1 MDNLF
6 GIALSSILIAL
17 TLLVSLIFGFLAWIW
32 YRNPVLVRIGLR
44 NIVRRK
50 TQTVLIVI
58 GMMLATLIVSAAFAT
73 GDTVGFSVTNDM
85 YRQFSEADIVIAID
99 RNKAAPGV
107 ADLTDANVQTLA
119 AELADDPD
127 VDGVMGI
134 VQTRVPAINLDDQ
147 RAEPLATFAG
157 VDTGA
162 ISDFGGLVTRD
173 GKSLDPLILGED
185 RVYITER
192 LSEKIGV
199 EIGDRLTIFF
209 ANQPYEFIVAGII
222 VDNAMTAVTDGA
234 DASTAGGVVTSLER
248 WREITGEGD
257 RIDLIAVSA
266 LGGVR
271 DSLDLIDPLEV
282 RIDAYLESSGEPMQ
296 VIFTKKDFIE
306 LAELIGALFVT
317 IFIVFGLFSIAA
329 GVMLIF
335 LTFVMLAAER
345 RPEMGISRAVGMK
358 RLHLIESFIAEGMA
372 YNLGSAM
379 VGAILGLG
387 VAFILVWVIAGIVD
401 EFGLDITFHVNPQG
415 FAIAYLLGL
424 VVTFATVLFSSARAA
439 NLRIVEAIRDLPEA
453 PRVRSADRSLTNL
466 ARSFVAVG
474 WTLVWISLVI
484 FWAIAAFA
492 FFLAGLSTYGAGMAV
507 GGLIIGGYVWGA
519 MSLNQP
525 WRSRSLPGKAMQLIW
540 ALAFNLLALVTW
552 FLLRTQSWA
561 ARFRTGGGWAIWMLL
576 IGLLAT
582 WWGGWPGSQAFA
594 YTAGTTLVLFAVALL
609 AVFFGAK
616 TRPAFTIASLIILWY
631 WLLPLP
637 FSLFVDNGGDFS
649 DPLFQLA
656 KLFGLA
662 PAEEVVGD
670 IEMFFISG
678 IAMTSAAT
686 VLIVFNAERLL
697 GLTQIFSRALGG
709 LAPAM
714 RMAIAYPLVAR
725 SRAGMTLAMFG
736 LVVFSLVVMAT
747 LNTNFTQLFLGEEAK
762 GGFDLRVQPNVS
774 NRISDLRQTLG
785 EAGYDVEAR
794 IDGAGRLITA
804 FPQIK
809 PINSRQDFETYTV
822 QGVDQEFLNLVN
834 FPLAA
839 RAIGYESDEAV
850 LEALRTDPTVAIV
863 DESRVGQADTFD
875 SDDSDFRL
883 GRQIDDLRET
893 PWEPIAISVRDR
905 ETGEIVE
912 LRVIGILEPQVT
924 AVNFAWFAVF
934 VNQSVVID
942 HLSGGETESFFLTTF
957 DKSKAGTIE
966 VASGIEAALLQQG
979 VVAKSIEESINDATG
994 QSTAFQVLF
1003 EGFMG
1008 LGLIVGIA
1016 ALGVI
1021 SFRTVAERRQQIGM
1035 LRAIGYTRRLI
1046 ALTFF
1051 FESSFIAITGILM
1064 GVLLGTALSYNL
1076 LSSPE
1081 LIGEGGADIDFALPW
1096 VRLLV
1101 IVTIAYGASSL
1112 MTLIPARKA
1121 SSVPVAEA
1129 MRYE

>member
-1 MDNLF
+1 M
-6 GIALSSILIAL
+6 
-17 TLLVSLIFGFLAWIW
+17 
-32 YRNPVLVRIGLR
+32 
-44 NIVRRK
+44 
-50 TQTVLIVI
+50 
-58 GMMLATLIVSAAFAT
+58 
-73 GDTVGFSVTNDM
+73 
-85 YRQFSEADIVIAID
+85 
-99 RNKAAPGV
+99 
-107 ADLTDANVQTLA
+107 
-119 AELADDPD
+119 
-127 VDGVMGI
+127 
-134 VQTRVPAINLDDQ
+134 
-147 RAEPLATFAG
+147 
-157 VDTGA
+157 
-162 ISDFGGLVTRD
+162 
-173 GKSLDPLILGED
+173 
-185 RVYITER
+185 
-192 LSEKIGV
+192 
-199 EIGDRLTIFF
+199 
-209 ANQPYEFIVAGII
+209 
-222 VDNAMTAVTDGA
+222 
-234 DASTAGGVVTSLER
+234 
-248 WREITGEGD
+248 
-257 RIDLIAVSA
+257 
-266 LGGVR
+266 
-271 DSLDLIDPLEV
+271 
-282 RIDAYLESSGEPMQ
+282 
-296 VIFTKKDFIE
+296 
-306 LAELIGALFVT
+306 
-317 IFIVFGLFSIAA
+317 
-329 GVMLIF
+329 
-335 LTFVMLAAER
+335 
-345 RPEMGISRAVGMK
+345 
-358 RLHLIESFIAEGMA
+358 
-372 YNLGSAM
+372 
-379 VGAILGLG
+379 GAILGLG
-387 VAFILVWVIAGIVD
+387 VAFILVWVIRGIVD

-453 PRVRSADRSLTNL
+453 ARVRSADRSLGNL

-474 WTLVWISLVI
+474 WTLAWIGLVF
-484 FWAIAAFA
+484 FWAVVAFA
-492 FFLAGLSTYGAGMAV
+492 FFIAGLSTYGAGMAA

-519 MSLNQP
+519 MSLNRP
-525 WRSRSLPGKAMQLIW
+525 WHSKSTVAKLAQLSW
-540 ALAFNLLALVTW
+540 ALAYSVLALFTW
-552 FLLRTQSWA
+552 ILLRTQSWA

-576 IGLLAT
+576 IGILAT
-582 WWGGWPGSQAFA
+582 WWGGWPGSMAFA

-616 TRPAFTIASLIILWY
+616 TRPAFTIASLLILWY

-637 FSLFVDNGGDFS
+637 FSLFVDKAGDFA

-697 GLTQIFSRALGG
+697 GLTQVFSRALGG
-709 LAPAM
+709 LAPAV
-714 RMAIAYPLVAR
+714 RMAVAYPLAAR
-725 SRAGMTLAMFG
+725 SRTGMTLAMFG

-762 GGFDLRVQPNVS
+762 GGFDVRVQPNVS

-785 EAGYDVEAR
+785 ENGYDVDAN

-809 PINSRQDFETYTV
+809 PTNSRQDFETYPV
-822 QGVDQEFLNLVN
+822 QGVDQEFLNLAN

-850 LEALRTDPTVAIV
+850 LDALRTDPTVAIV
-863 DESRVGQADTFD
+863 DESRVGQADTFA

-883 GRQIDDLRET
+883 GRSIDDLRAA
-893 PWEPIAISVRDR
+893 PWQPISISVRDR

-934 VNQSVVID
+934 VNQSVVFD
-942 HLSGGETESFFLTTF
+942 HLSGGKTESFFLTTF
-957 DKSKAGTIE
+957 DQSKGGTIE

-979 VVAKSIEESINDATG
+979 VVAQSIEESISDAAG
-994 QSTAFQVLF
+994 QSTAFQFLF

-1081 LIGEGGADIDFALPW
+1081 LIGEGGTEIDFALPW

-1101 IVTIAYGASSL
+1101 IIAIAYGASSL

-1121 SSVPVAEA
+1121 ASVPVAEA